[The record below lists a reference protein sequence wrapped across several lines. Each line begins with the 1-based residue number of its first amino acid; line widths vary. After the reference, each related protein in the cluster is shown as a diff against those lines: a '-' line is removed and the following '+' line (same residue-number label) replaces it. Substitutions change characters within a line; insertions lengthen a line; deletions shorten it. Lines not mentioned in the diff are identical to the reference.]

1 MANAT
6 ININA
11 VDNTRPAFNAV
22 RAGLLQVKRQASEAG
37 KGMSAAFSGR
47 GLGSTLAA
55 ALGLNLANISKN
67 IARTITGVTAESEKA
82 LAALVS
88 ATGRMAD
95 ITEQRMRA
103 RRTDAEQMEVLQQ
116 REAARMKEI
125 AALQEES
132 AKVGARSGV
141 SEAMVR
147 LKLAFGLGKELESQD
162 LIQARIAEVMAEMN
176 GMAAER
182 EGIEKA
188 TTNRMAALREQL
200 SAAQAAAGSAIA
212 PAVLKGK
219 DAVEALQAQMGR
231 LMADMAKG
239 ETDTEAGLKRQI
251 ELNKQLETVATRLTK
266 AQENQRRISK
276 EAGEILAGGFEEAIF
291 SGEKLS
297 KVINQLGQDILRL
310 MFRNMI
316 TAPLANFFTGAIG
329 GIFGGAFAAG
339 GLPPTGKASIV
350 GERGPELFVPGTSGR
365 IVPNH
370 ELGGNG
376 GGTTVYNIDARGADQ
391 TGLARLEA
399 MIRQTQASIR
409 PIALS
414 SVMDARMRRPSFA

>member
-22 RAGLLQVKRQASEAG
+22 RAGLLQVRRQASEAG

-82 LAALVS
+82 LASLVS

-95 ITEQRMRA
+95 LTEQRMRA
-103 RRTDAEQMEVLQQ
+103 RRTDAQQIEVLQQ
-116 REAARMKEI
+116 REAARMREI
-125 AALQEES
+125 AGLQQLAATVGNQGALS
-132 AKVGARSGV
+132 AA
-141 SEAMVR
+141 AAR
-147 LKLAFGLGKELESQD
+147 LKSAIGLTGELESQD
-162 LIQARIAEVMAEMN
+162 QIQARIAEVMAEMN

-182 EGIEKA
+182 EGLEKA
-188 TTNRMAALREQL
+188 TTDRMTALREQL
-200 SAAQAAAGSAIA
+200 NAAQAAAGSAIA
-212 PAVLKGK
+212 PAMLKGR
-219 DAVEALQAQMGR
+219 DAVAALQAKMGR

-251 ELNKQLETVATRLTK
+251 ELNKQLETVATRLTT
-266 AQENQRRISK
+266 AQESQRRVAK
-276 EAGEILAGGFEEAIF
+276 EASQILASGFEDAVF
-291 SGEKLS
+291 SGQKLS
-297 KVINQLGQDILRL
+297 EVISQLGKDILRL

-316 TAPLANFFTGAIG
+316 TAPLANFFTG
-329 GIFGGAFAAG
+329 GISGLLGFADG
-339 GLPPTGKASIV
+339 GLPPANRPSIV

-370 ELGGNG
+370 ELTG
-376 GGTTVYNIDARGADQ
+376 GGKGGGATYYIDARGADQ
-391 TGLARLEA
+391 TGLSRLEN

-409 PIALS
+409 PIAVS
-414 SVMDARMRRPSFA
+414 SVMDARMRQPRFA